1 MSTNTVLVPNVQ
13 LTLEQLIAAV
23 RQLEP
28 DARSKIAQAL
38 LADDMDERFAQLIKR
53 LSNKRPATDISD
65 EEINEAVY
73 AVRGQRF

>member
-1 MSTNTVLVPNVQ
+1 MSTNTVLIPNVQ
-13 LTLEQLIAAV
+13 LTLEQLIVAV

-38 LADDMDERFAQLIKR
+38 LTDDMDERFAQLIKR
-53 LSNKRPATDISD
+53 LTNKRPATDISD

-73 AVRGQRF
+73 AARGQRF